1 MSLIDFLQKVNA
13 QYNSLN
19 NLNNTEHQQYQ
30 LAEQQALPMIN
41 FKKHAKT
48 RAIPFLLAVFIAF
61 CITTFIYV
69 MNEGYPDFDLHL
81 QSIVSEIEKI
91 EY

>member
-30 LAEQQALPMIN
+30 SVQQQALPVID

-48 RAIPFLLAVFIAF
+48 RAIPFLLAVLIAF
-61 CITTFIYV
+61 CTTVFFYV
-69 MNEGYPDFDLHL
+69 LIEGVP
-81 QSIVSEIEKI
+81 EIDQVVKNLVNQI
-91 EY
+91 KQVEY